1 MTVQGTRYTAP
12 TVSWRPGNT
21 TALPWRWRCLRYWTS
36 WLLDGHNEGIRI
48 DLLVVNDSEAV
59 LVDVTSKLT
68 PSDVD
73 EHLENLAKFRQALP
87 RYADVRTIGAVAAM
101 VLPPVKHLSSP
112 KPGGGAKGRNGQCMA
127 HAPCSSGDSG
137 VPAGMRP
144 ARAGN
149 SQGLSDFRSLIP

>member
-1 MTVQGTRYTAP
+1 M
-12 TVSWRPGNT
+12 
-21 TALPWRWRCLRYWTS
+21 RYWTS